1 MDMHQNARTDP
12 IPLDAVTN
20 KESPG
25 CIHRG
30 KAISA

>member
-25 CIHRG
+25 CIHG
-30 KAISA
+30 AKAISA

>member
-1 MDMHQNARTDP
+1 MDMHHARTDP
-12 IPLDAVTN
+12 ILLDAATN

-25 CIHRG
+25 CIHGG